1 MLLNKQDTR
10 EKITNIKDFMN
21 TLINDLELQPL
32 SKEQLNDL
40 RNTIKLY
47 STYSLNMPLKLKL
60 KKILNITDDIQL
72 NNISNK
78 IKNTIGK
85 YNLEVSSAGIER
97 KLKTL
102 HHFICSVGEKVKIK
116 EYSTEIFKGELIQ
129 ASEDG
134 SLKIKDDTQIYPIK
148 FDDVLSASTY
158 YEWKK

>member
-1 MLLNKQDTR
+1 MNL
-10 EKITNIKDFMN
+10 EESIKIAVQGCEV
-21 TLINDLELQPL
+21 ELYDIVTT
-32 SKEQLNDL
+32 KEHN
-40 RNTIKLY
+40 
-47 STYSLNMPLKLKL
+47 
-60 KKILNITDDIQL
+60 
-72 NNISNK
+72 NNIFRIYITSKDGINLDK
-78 IKNTIGK
+78 CAEVSRMVSPILDLDEPINGK

>member
-1 MLLNKQDTR
+1 MNL
-10 EKITNIKDFMN
+10 EESIKIAVQGCGV
-21 TLINDLELQPL
+21 ELYDIVTT
-32 SKEQLNDL
+32 KEHN
-40 RNTIKLY
+40 
-47 STYSLNMPLKLKL
+47 
-60 KKILNITDDIQL
+60 
-72 NNISNK
+72 NNIFRIYITSKDGINLDK
-78 IKNTIGK
+78 CAEVSRMVSPILDLDEPINGK